1 MFLTTNRMEAIDEA
15 FKSRMDLI
23 LPYSPLD
30 SSARRQVWKNFLNL
44 LGPGNHKISETD
56 LDELAECENLNGREI
71 KNLIKTAY
79 VLPLPERPVEMGHLR
94 TVLNIRKRLDNL

>member
-23 LPYSPLD
+23 LRYSPLD
-30 SSARRQVWKNFLNL
+30 MSARRQVWKNFLGL
-44 LGPGNHKISETD
+44 LGPGNHEISETD
-56 LDELAECENLNGREI
+56 LDELAESELNGREI

-79 VLPLPERPVEMGHLR
+79 VLPSREQPVEMSHLR
-94 TVLNIRKRLDNL
+94 IVLNVRKRLDNW